1 LQSRILS
8 NGQEVILN
16 FNLCTEPWIPVRS
29 GNAVQ
34 LVSLETALLEARSFE
49 RLEHSNPLI
58 TAALYRLLLAVLHR
72 ALEGPD
78 TRQDTAQ
85 WFQNGF
91 PNVKIKAYLEKWR
104 DRFDLFGVTPFMQVP
119 DLPLEGLTD
128 HWSKLSTERGS
139 GNTTFLFN
147 DRLRDNVPNAS
158 DGITPAQA
166 VLHLLEHQS
175 FALGGLVKRL
185 GVTSMNS
192 APSANTALVLAAGQN
207 LLETLALNMVIYP
220 ASDRK
225 LDSPIWERD
234 PVRFKQIEGGY
245 KTAMRGITD
254 RYVWMSRAIRLVQ
267 QEDSICFMA
276 FAAGASVDGGG
287 TKEPMAASYLNAK
300 GEERRVGLYEGKGL
314 WRDFHALVPKPDGA
328 SSIQTLENA
337 REILKIVDQHAR
349 LRVYVFAQANDKA
362 KVLMTRAEAFVLP
375 ELVLSDKEIRTYVER
390 ILQVAERIGRNLEAA
405 ARTLAEKIIA
415 AGERKP
421 LPEDTRKLSSTF
433 GHQAIYWTAL
443 ERAFADFLES
453 LPADP
458 DEFDSKRGQL
468 EKDWIQHAEKMARK
482 AIEQAEKSAGLSAKA
497 LRAAESA
504 KGMLEALLRRGDEP
518 KKKEKA

>member
-1 LQSRILS
+1 MS
-8 NGQEVILN
+8 
-16 FNLCTEPWIPVRS
+16 FNLCTEPWIPVQTGS
-29 GNAVQ
+29 AVQ
-34 LVSLETALLEARSFE
+34 LVSLETALLEAQSFT

-58 TAALYRLLLAVLHR
+58 LAAVYRFLLAVLHR

-78 TRQDTAQ
+78 RADDAAQ
-85 WFQNGF
+85 WYKNGF
-91 PNVKIKAYLEKWR
+91 PVPKIRAYLAKWH
-104 DRFDLFGVTPFMQVP
+104 DRFDLFGATPFMQVP

-147 DRLRDNVPNAS
+147 ERLRENVPNAT
-158 DGITPAQA
+158 DGISPAES
-166 VLHLLEHQS
+166 VLHLLEHQG

-185 GVTSMNS
+185 GVTAMGS
-192 APSANTALVLAAGQN
+192 APSANTALVMAAGQN
-207 LLETLALNMVIYP
+207 LLETLALNLVPYP
-220 ASDRK
+220 ASDRR

-234 PVRFKQIEGGY
+234 PVRFKQLEGGY
-245 KTAMRGITD
+245 KAAMRGITD
-254 RYVWMSRAIRLVQ
+254 RYTWMPRAIRLEPDQGAVR
-267 QEDSICFMA
+267 FMA
-276 FAAGASVDGGG
+276 FAAGVGLDGDG

-300 GEERRVGLYEGKGL
+300 GEARKLGLFEGKGL

-328 SSIQTLENA
+328 SSIATLENA
-337 REILKIVDQHAR
+337 REILRLLGQKGQ

-375 ELVLSDKEIRTYVER
+375 ELVLSDHEIRSFVER
-390 ILQVAERIGRNLEAA
+390 ILQITERIGRNLEAA
-405 ARTLAEKIIA
+405 ARTLAEKIIG

-433 GHQAIYWTAL
+433 GHQAVYWTAL
-443 ERAFADFLES
+443 ERAFTGFLEA

-458 DEFDSKRGQL
+458 DEFDAVRGQL
-468 EKDWIQHAEKMARK
+468 EKDWILNAEKMAK
-482 AIEQAEKSAGLSAKA
+482 DAFKQAEISAGFTAKA

-518 KKKEKA
+518 KKKEKT